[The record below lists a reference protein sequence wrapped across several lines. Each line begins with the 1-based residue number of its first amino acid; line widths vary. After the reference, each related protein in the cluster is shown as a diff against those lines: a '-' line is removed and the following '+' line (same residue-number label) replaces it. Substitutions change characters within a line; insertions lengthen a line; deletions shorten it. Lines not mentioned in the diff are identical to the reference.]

1 MTDCTV
7 SLDGS
12 WQKQR
17 HNSLNGVVTA
27 INRVSDKVIDYHV
40 MSKKCKVCQICSKKK
55 SPRNMMYGRQ
65 SISAL

>member
-12 WQKQR
+12 WQKR
-17 HNSLNGVVTA
+17 GHNSLNGVVTA

-55 SPRNMMYGRQ
+55 
-65 SISAL
+65 